1 MERIAQSELPAGIE
15 HKKLYSLDSI
25 EFKLIPE
32 DLPQPMVD
40 ECSEIDY
47 QTASDIY
54 RRMHKLVY
62 HAWPTIALSQN
73 WEAAVANAKTA
84 SMGFTEFVTFALAG
98 YKLTHPFTPF
108 YPSIL
113 ASANAAETVYGL
125 RRACLEKFNVED
137 AEALGMVLD
146 IVLDNIDESMVASE
160 IDFGAWI
167 VGTKLRCGG
176 NSTPQFY
183 SEKELGL
190 NRYWLALEPTYHDCI
205 LRPYLKAKFGTVAE
219 RKHRHLVLQ
228 EIALLKR
235 RSTLAATVFN
245 TRTRIMPKAVKTVL
259 LRHGLT
265 PKDFTYPEREVYE
278 SFPFWNGLGLAVQ
291 HLEVL
296 KAVLGQRHT
305 LWR

>member
-1 MERIAQSELPAGIE
+1 M
-15 HKKLYSLDSI
+15 
-25 EFKLIPE
+25 
-32 DLPQPMVD
+32 
-40 ECSEIDY
+40 
-47 QTASDIY
+47 
-54 RRMHKLVY
+54 
-62 HAWPTIALSQN
+62 
-73 WEAAVANAKTA
+73 
-84 SMGFTEFVTFALAG
+84 
-98 YKLTHPFTPF
+98 
-108 YPSIL
+108 
-113 ASANAAETVYGL
+113 
-125 RRACLEKFNVED
+125 
-137 AEALGMVLD
+137 
-146 IVLDNIDESMVASE
+146 
-160 IDFGAWI
+160 
-167 VGTKLRCGG
+167 
-176 NSTPQFY
+176 
-183 SEKELGL
+183 
-190 NRYWLALEPTYHDCI
+190 
-205 LRPYLKAKFGTVAE
+205 AE